1 MDPIDDIVRD
11 AMKALEGASTPRDYF
26 DQLPDRIAVRL
37 EGSMQTEHPTDSS
50 KPHTDGVVQRVEDS
64 GLHDIKALAQSTKTQ
79 ISRRRQTSQ
88 HDIDQTLMAHS
99 QSGLHAVALPDP
111 AKMVQLP
118 TVDEARALARTTHG
132 MAAVL
137 GPEERGPGTEVDET
151 PARAAAREPVAARGK
166 GLPVWLWAG
175 GGLAAAAAAVMAFV
189 VLGGKDT
196 ASGKASQAAVADES
210 EAPPAEPEAAAASA
224 PAATVEPLREAPAAD
239 RGITTS
245 GIAADPAPP
254 APAEAARPD
263 DSPRVDR
270 KKKDKAGDDS
280 DVDRAFKKDEKV
292 KLDDKADDDVV
303 SPKKDEPKKD
313 VKKTEA
319 EKKLEGAVLGKG
331 DSDEL
336 GIGDALGGGDDKKD
350 DEAKKTELTNQE
362 VRDGLDAINGKAKAC
377 YGAHGQTGTVKVKLT
392 IAPSGKV
399 SKATASGDLA
409 GTPAGDCVVSAVK
422 SAEFPA
428 WDGAPKS
435 TSYVV
440 LLSD

>member
-1 MDPIDDIVRD
+1 MDPIDDIVKD
-11 AMKALEGASTPRDYF
+11 AMKALEATSTPRDYF

-50 KPHTDGVVQRVEDS
+50 KRSPETDGVVHREEDS

-79 ISRRRQTSQ
+79 ISRRRATSQ
-88 HDIDQTLMAHS
+88 HEIDQTLLSHT

-118 TVDEARALARTTHG
+118 SVEEARALARTSHG
-132 MAAVL
+132 MAAVA
-137 GPEERGPGTEVDET
+137 TEVDDAAARTAT
-151 PARAAAREPVAARGK
+151 PAREPVAARSK

-196 ASGKASQAAVADES
+196 ASDQAK
-210 EAPPAEPEAAAASA
+210 EAA
-224 PAATVEPLREAPAAD
+224 APAAD
-239 RGITTS
+239 PASRVEPEGLAAGSAAPTVQPLAEEKPAAAAPDEGITTS
-245 GIAADPAPP
+245 GIAADPEPAKPSEVVSDDAPK
-254 APAEAARPD
+254 A
-263 DSPRVDR
+263 DR
-270 KKKDKAGDDS
+270 KKKEKGGDEEADGEK
-280 DVDRAFKKDEKV
+280 AFKKDTKV
-292 KLDDKADDDVV
+292 KPDDKTDDVV
-303 SPKKDEPKKD
+303 APPKDEVKKD

-350 DEAKKTELTNQE
+350 EAPKKTELTNQE

-399 SKATASGDLA
+399 SKASASGDLA